1 MDGDEGR
8 KLSRV
13 AIFTIASPL
22 SAAAAAG
29 GGGGGVN
36 VNGEV
41 EGWEDD

>member
-29 GGGGGVN
+29 GVN

-41 EGWEDD
+41 EGCEDD